1 MNPELASTTPL
12 PLDWVRAQFPALAMD
27 WILMDNA
34 GGSVPLGRVIDRVS
48 NYMARWPVQLG
59 ASYAP
64 SAEAGKLLEDA
75 RESLAA
81 MMVGHDGARPA
92 ADELVIGSSTSSLVS
107 RLARALAPDLTPGDE
122 IIVTDVDHEANITPW
137 RRLAA
142 LGVKLRTWHL
152 NPESQRLEIDDLR
165 PLLNERSRLV
175 CFTHA
180 SNLLGEATPVR
191 EITALAHEHDA
202 RVCVDG
208 VAYAPHRPLAV
219 RDWDVDFYAFSMY
232 KVYGPH
238 CAVMF
243 ARRDRLAELNNIN
256 HQFMDGMDGPGKLEP
271 GSFPY
276 ELLYGAAG
284 VPGYLAELSQRL
296 GGKSDGAQA
305 WQAIADQEAVLSSRL
320 LDYLDSRDDAEIVGS
335 ARLSSVR
342 LPTISFTVAGQR
354 SSAIPPL
361 CEPAQIGIRWG
372 HFYAPRL
379 IERLG
384 LTDRDGV
391 VRVSMVHYNTV
402 DEVDA
407 LIRTLDAGLDA
418 LRA

>member
-1 MNPELASTTPL
+1 MNPEQASTTPL
-12 PLDWVRAQFPALAMD
+12 PLDWVRAQFPALATD

-34 GGSVPLGRVIDRVS
+34 GGSVPLGSVIDRVS
-48 NYMARWPVQLG
+48 HYMARWPVQLG

-81 MMVGHDGARPA
+81 MMVGADGARPT
-92 ADELVIGSSTSSLVS
+92 ADELVVGSSTSSLVS
-107 RLARALAPDLTPGDE
+107 RLARAIAPDLTPGDE

-152 NPESQRLEIDDLR
+152 NLESRRLEIDDLR

-180 SNLLGEATPVR
+180 SNLLGEATPVKD
-191 EITALAHEHDA
+191 ITALAHKHDA

-219 RDWDVDFYAFSMY
+219 RDWDVDFYVFSMY

-243 ARRDRLAELNNIN
+243 TRSDRLAELNNIN
-256 HQFMDGMDGPGKLEP
+256 HQFMDGMEGPGKLEP
-271 GSFPY
+271 GGFPY

-284 VPGYLAELSQRL
+284 VPDYLAELGQRL
-296 GGKSDGAQA
+296 DGGADDAQP
-305 WQAIADQEAVLSSRL
+305 WRAIADQEAALSSRL
-320 LDYLDSRDDAEIVGS
+320 LDYLHSREDVEIVGS
-335 ARLSSVR
+335 AGNLSSR
-342 LPTISFTVAGQR
+342 LPTISFTVTGQR

-361 CEPAQIGIRWG
+361 CEPARIGIRWG

-379 IERLG
+379 VERLG

-391 VRVSMVHYNTV
+391 VRVSMVHYNTI
-402 DEVDA
+402 DEVDT
-407 LIRTLDAGLDA
+407 LIRSLDAGLDG
-418 LRA
+418 LRG